1 MLYKI
6 IKIKLLTIRCSFGKH
21 NHIMMM
27 KLMAAVYDSDH
38 HLHLQPPQGSAS
50 TASSIQHPLKIE
62 KYSQLKVQIYCNTT
76 TN

>member
-6 IKIKLLTIRCSFGKH
+6 IKIKLLTIMCSFGKH

-38 HLHLQPPQGSAS
+38 HLHLQPPQGPAS
-50 TASSIQHPLKIE
+50 TASIKD
-62 KYSQLKVQIYCNTT
+62 
-76 TN
+76 